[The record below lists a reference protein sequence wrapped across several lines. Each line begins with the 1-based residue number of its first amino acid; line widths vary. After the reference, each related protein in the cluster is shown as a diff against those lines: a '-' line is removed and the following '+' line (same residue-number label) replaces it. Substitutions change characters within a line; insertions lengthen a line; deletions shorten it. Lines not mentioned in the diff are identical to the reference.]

1 MDVNSDRDSLPGVVE
16 KFGLMFNGTPIETN
30 IYKEDTDEDGL
41 WDDEEVIFDREAS
54 IAGLE
59 KGVCTEGITFFAN
72 PTKQHSDTDGIG
84 DAEDSEPLT
93 DFDNRF
99 VIVDDIYYEP
109 SIDFVDE
116 RYRASQNC
124 YESKPTSKP
133 VNELKLLLF
142 YPISSIAGDFPI
154 MSTAFSM
161 LNDGAEVYGNMPH
174 ANEFMD
180 HYLEGSGAEL
190 HLSSMDVVSA
200 ISTHN
205 ANVEHYIHN
214 MSKLMKMAESALAPG
229 ATRTF
234 STVSDTELR
243 ATCYWDGKPD
253 EKSNTNHCGVSHT
266 GEMHYENAS
275 ALDWGHSIGES
286 FVSIVADVSCNK
298 STIIDIDENGWPA
311 TRDGVLYT
319 MTFRYYVKDIYEW
332 AYHYDNEM
340 KILHDMHE
348 AGVAQEYLV
357 SGYFERTISWEKGKS
372 SEEETKDMLL
382 NILLEDGIIPW

>member
-1 MDVNSDRDSLPGVVE
+1 MDVNSDNDSLPDVVE

-30 IYKEDTDEDGL
+30 IYKEDTDDDGL
-41 WDDEEVIFDREAS
+41 WDDEEVIFDRTAF

-72 PTKQHSDTDGIG
+72 PTEPHSDTDGIG

-93 DFDNRF
+93 DFDDRF
-99 VIVDDIYYEP
+99 IIVDDIYYEP

-116 RYRASQNC
+116 RYQASQNC

-142 YPISSIAGDFPI
+142 YPISSIAGDFAI

-180 HYLEGSGAEL
+180 HYLGGSGDEL
-190 HLSSMDVVSA
+190 HLSSMDVASA

-214 MSKLMKMAESALAPG
+214 MRELMKMAESALAPG
-229 ATRTF
+229 STRTF
-234 STVSDTELR
+234 STASDAELR

-253 EKSNTNHCGVSHT
+253 EKSNTNPCGVSHT

-286 FVSIVADVSCNK
+286 YVSIVADVSCNE
-298 STIIDIDENGWPA
+298 STIIDIDENGWPS